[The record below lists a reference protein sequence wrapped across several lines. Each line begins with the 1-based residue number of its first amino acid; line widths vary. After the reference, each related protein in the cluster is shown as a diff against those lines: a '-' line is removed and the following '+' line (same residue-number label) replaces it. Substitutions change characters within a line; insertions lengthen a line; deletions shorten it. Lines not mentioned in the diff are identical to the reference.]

1 MRDSQQLED
10 QSHYNTGGMIAF
22 VFSMVFTLGFFG
34 YVTFV
39 HKGVQLKEVADVQPD
54 ATQTLA
60 GGAAK
65 PAAPKKI
72 ANIAAVKDPWIST
85 PELVDHGAAVYQ
97 TNCAVCHGPK
107 GLGDGPGA
115 GVVPPPRNL
124 VEGKWTR
131 GGDSLSLFNTL
142 TKGSPGTSM
151 APFAHL
157 VPAERWAL
165 VHFVRSITQNKVADN
180 DAKLAADAPKLK

>member
-1 MRDSQQLED
+1 MRDPHLED
-10 QSHYNTGGMIAF
+10 QSHFNKGGMIAF
-22 VFSMVFTLGFFG
+22 VFSMVFTMSFFG

-39 HKGVQLKEVADVQPD
+39 HKGVELKEVADIQPVPG
-54 ATQTLA
+54 QTLA
-60 GGAAK
+60 AEK

-72 ANIAAVKDPWIST
+72 ANIAGVKDPWLQT
-85 PELVDHGAAVYQ
+85 PELVEHGAAVFQ

-107 GLGDGPGA
+107 GMGDGPGA

-124 VEGKWTR
+124 VEGKWR
-131 GGDSLSLFNTL
+131 YGGDSLTLFHTL

-151 APFAHL
+151 APFEHL

-165 VHFVRSITQNKVADN
+165 VHFIRSITQNKVADN